1 MVRRRVFLI
10 WTYPLFKEVVSLLLD
25 QSEVELLGATSDHAE
40 ALDLIAD
47 LKPDVVMVEVAE
59 GDQSDCEET
68 ISILQVSPRVICLSL
83 DNNEMKIYQRH
94 DRMMTNVEDLF
105 SLINE
110 SGIDGHPRGLDT

>member
-1 MVRRRVFLI
+1 
-10 WTYPLFKEVVSLLLD
+10 
-25 QSEVELLGATSDHAE
+25 VELLGATSDHAE

>member
-1 MVRRRVFLI
+1 MARRRVFLI
-10 WTYPLFKEVVSLLLD
+10 WTYPLFKEVVCLLLG

-47 LKPDVVMVEVAE
+47 LKPDVVIVEVAE
-59 GDQSDCEET
+59 GDQSNCEET
-68 ISILQVSPRVICLSL
+68 ISILQVSPRVIRLSL